1 MHKPFLVLTDLR
13 LCGFVHVES
22 ILPGLFLGGSAP
34 SLRSL
39 YLDGIPLP
47 GLLKFLLSATH
58 LFNLDLLD
66 ISPYGY
72 IPPEAMATSLSA
84 LTNLE
89 SLHLHFLYP
98 RPRPALESRRPPPPS
113 LTRSILPC
121 LTKIR
126 FKGPSEY
133 LEETLARIDAPRL
146 DEMHITFFN
155 QLIFDTPQ
163 ILQFISRVQH

>member
-1 MHKPFLVLTDLR
+1 MYKPFPVLTDLR

-22 ILPGLFLGGSAP
+22 ILPGSFLGGSAP

-39 YLDGIPLP
+39 YLDGIPSP

-58 LFNLDLLD
+58 LVNLDLLD

-89 SLHLHFLYP
+89 SFHLHFLYP
-98 RPRPALESRRPPPPS
+98 RPRPALASRRPSPS
-113 LTRSILPC
+113 PSTRSILPC
-121 LTKIR
+121 LTK
-126 FKGPSEY
+126 FDSKGP
-133 LEETLARIDAPRL
+133 ANIWRIFWLGSLPL
-146 DEMHITFFN
+146 DSTKC
-155 QLIFDTPQ
+155 T
-163 ILQFISRVQH
+163 